1 MSMKG
6 SLILVL
12 ALGATTSCRPDDQ
25 RTDTLDFEEAAQE
38 RANMPP
44 GLVAHLDSGSQAYRG
59 DDFESALRHYT
70 EATEISPDVA
80 APWFGVYM
88 AQHALG
94 NVEAGAVA
102 LERARRV
109 APGATLIH
117 ATEADTLP

>member
-12 ALGATTSCRPDDQ
+12 ALGAATSCRPDDQ
-25 RTDTLDFEEAAQE
+25 RTDTLDLEEAAQKRE
-38 RANMPP
+38 NMPP
-44 GLVAHLDSGSQAYRG
+44 SLVAHLDSGSQAYRT

-70 EATEISPDVA
+70 EATELGPDVA

-88 AQHALG
+88 AQQALG
-94 NVEAGAVA
+94 NVEEGAEA
-102 LERARRV
+102 LERARSV

-117 ATEADTLP
+117 TTDADTVR